1 MSTIRD
7 VPRSYPLPAIASR
20 QRLAVQE
27 GRVVVEPGLRAALAK
42 WRHPIAFLDFETI
55 APAIPVWNG
64 CRPYDPVPV
73 QFSCHV
79 LGEDGSLTHTAWIAD
94 GPGDPREELVARVC
108 DAVEGAWVILG
119 WNASYELRCL
129 NEIKA
134 CLPHLGP
141 SVDRVAQRIDDML
154 APVRSN
160 LYHPDFGGSFSIKK
174 VLPAL
179 LPDLGYNGMA
189 IQDGQAASDALEA
202 MLLRCDAAP
211 AEARAALRENLLAY
225 CRLDTYAMVALFGKL
240 RELA

>member
-1 MSTIRD
+1 
-7 VPRSYPLPAIASR
+7 
-20 QRLAVQE
+20 
-27 GRVVVEPGLRAALAK
+27 VEPGLRAALAK

-129 NEIKA
+129 DEIKA